1 MWSKVVNTIN
11 LLSEYITYLFVVI
24 MVVIL
29 AFQILTRQLF
39 GSSFLW
45 TADVARYLMI
55 WVIFLGASFSFQYGG
70 HVSINLLTE
79 KLSIKYKKLLHLIV
93 SILCIIFLVML
104 LIKGIELIGLTMTQI
119 STNINIPM
127 AYVYFIIP
135 FSALL
140 QIINIIDVTIRYWK
154 TGGKL
159 KEADD

>member
-1 MWSKVVNTIN
+1 MVNTIN
-11 LLSEYITYLFVVI
+11 LLSEYTTYVFMVI
-24 MVVIL
+24 MVFIL
-29 AFQILTRQLF
+29 AFQICTRQLF

-45 TADVARYLMI
+45 TADVARFLMI

-70 HVSINLLTE
+70 HVSISLLVD
-79 KLSIKYKKLLHLIV
+79 KASVKYKKILHLMAAV
-93 SILCIIFLVML
+93 LCIIFLVIL

-135 FSALL
+135 FSAFL
-140 QIINIIDVTIRYWK
+140 QIINIIDVAVRYWR